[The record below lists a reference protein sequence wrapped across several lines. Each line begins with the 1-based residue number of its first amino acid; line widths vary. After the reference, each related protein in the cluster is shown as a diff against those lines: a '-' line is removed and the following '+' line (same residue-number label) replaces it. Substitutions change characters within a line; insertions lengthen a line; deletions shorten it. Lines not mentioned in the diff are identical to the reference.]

1 MIRVYGV
8 EGCPELEFG
17 NLYEVRC
24 RGGNIFVGFFD
35 RKFDDPQ
42 IPGVSDLVFSSRY
55 PLSKDNAIL
64 ISSLRILEISK
75 ISGLPND

>member
-8 EGCPELEFG
+8 DGCPEVEYGVSYL
-17 NLYEVRC
+17 VRC
-24 RGGNIFVGFFD
+24 RGGTYFVGFFD

-42 IPGVSDLVFSSRY
+42 IPGVSDLVFSSCF

-75 ISGLPND
+75 ISGPPNE

>member
-8 EGCPELEFG
+8 EGCPEVEYG
-17 NLYEVRC
+17 VPYQVRC

-35 RKFDDPQ
+35 RKFDDPR
-42 IPGVSDLVFSSRY
+42 IPGISELVFSSRY
-55 PLSKDNAIL
+55 PLSTDNAIL